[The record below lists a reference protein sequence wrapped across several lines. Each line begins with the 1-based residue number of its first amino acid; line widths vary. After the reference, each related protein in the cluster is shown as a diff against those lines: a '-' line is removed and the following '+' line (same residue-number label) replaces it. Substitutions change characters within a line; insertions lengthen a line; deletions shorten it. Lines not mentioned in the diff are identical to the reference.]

1 MKIYG
6 YILAASLACTL
17 FSCGEDGVLPEPE
30 PPVVGPGDKDEPD
43 EKPDKIQLGITA
55 SLQSMS
61 QTRGIIEAFMPGHD
75 MGVFVAT
82 SGTGQTTK
90 NASYLFDGKTWNAD
104 RDVPVEG
111 DADVVAYLPYDKAV
125 TDYAKVAFDLT
136 DQDDILYGTAKV
148 TKDIPTA
155 SLEMKHAMTLVRV
168 RLMKDEYMGTGL
180 VSDMTTSQ

>member
-1 MKIYG
+1 MNRMKSRTKYSWALLHR
-6 YILAASLACTL
+6 YNQCRR
-17 FSCGEDGVLPEPE
+17 PE
-30 PPVVGPGDKDEPD
+30 
-43 EKPDKIQLGITA
+43 
-55 SLQSMS
+55 
-61 QTRGIIEAFMPGHD
+61 GIIEAFMPGHD
-75 MGVFVAT
+75 IGVFVAT

-168 RLMKDEYMGTGL
+168 RLMKDEYMGTGWYR
-180 VSDMTTSQ
+180 T

>member
-1 MKIYG
+1 MH
-6 YILAASLACTL
+6 A

-90 NASYLFDGKTWNAD
+90 NASYLLTGNLECRPGCTGG
-104 RDVPVEG
+104 RRCR
-111 DADVVAYLPYDKAV
+111 YSSISAV
-125 TDYAKVAFDLT
+125 
-136 DQDDILYGTAKV
+136 
-148 TKDIPTA
+148 
-155 SLEMKHAMTLVRV
+155 
-168 RLMKDEYMGTGL
+168 
-180 VSDMTTSQ
+180 